1 MDASNECLQW
11 AKRKFSERA
20 KSALSKAS
28 KRHRGRRVLWFQSVR
43 SDDELMAAYQAGE
56 TAAFDELFRRYALP
70 LLRALRRR
78 LGAEDASDVVQQTF
92 LQLHRCR
99 FDYQPG
105 AGIRPWIYTIAF
117 NLQRR
122 QARRGHSQ
130 DAFIEEETA
139 IGDGVTWPADGVAI
153 HSVRSAVERL
163 PREQQ
168 RVIAL
173 HWFEGLPFDQ
183 VATTVGASLSA
194 VKVRAHRGYIAL
206 RQIFERDDEDV

>member
-1 MDASNECLQW
+1 MAGGG
-11 AKRKFSERA
+11 A
-20 KSALSKAS
+20 
-28 KRHRGRRVLWFQSVR
+28 GPPRVLSFPVVPT
-43 SDDELMAAYQAGE
+43 DDELMAAYLAGD

-78 LGAEDASDVVQQTF
+78 LPAEDANDVVQQTF

-99 FDYQPG
+99 YDYLPG

-122 QARRGHSQ
+122 QARRGHFE

-139 IGDGVTWPADGVAI
+139 IGGGVTWPADGAAI
-153 HSVRSAVERL
+153 QSVRSAVAQL
-163 PREQQ
+163 PREQR

-194 VKVRAHRGYIAL
+194 VKVRAHRGYVAL
-206 RQIFERDDEDV
+206 RKMFERDETDV

>member
-1 MDASNECLQW
+1 M
-11 AKRKFSERA
+11 
-20 KSALSKAS
+20 
-28 KRHRGRRVLWFQSVR
+28 R
-43 SDDELMAAYQAGE
+43 SDDELMAAYLAGE

-78 LGAEDASDVVQQTF
+78 LDAEDAHDIVQQTF

-105 AGIRPWIYTIAF
+105 GGIRPWIYTIAF

-122 QARRGHSQ
+122 QARRWHFE
-130 DAFIEEETA
+130 DAFIEEEAATS
-139 IGDGVTWPADGVAI
+139 GGGVTWPVDGAAI
-153 HSVRSAVERL
+153 QSVRSAVAQL
-163 PREQQ
+163 PREQR

-194 VKVRAHRGYIAL
+194 VKVRAHRGYVAL
-206 RQIFERDDEDV
+206 RKIFERDDTDG

>member
-1 MDASNECLQW
+1 
-11 AKRKFSERA
+11 
-20 KSALSKAS
+20 
-28 KRHRGRRVLWFQSVR
+28 VR
-43 SDDELMAAYQAGE
+43 SDDELMAAYLAGE
-56 TAAFDELFRRYALP
+56 ASAFDELFRRYALP

-78 LGAEDASDVVQQTF
+78 LDAEDAHDIVQQTF

-122 QARRGHSQ
+122 QARRWHFE
-130 DAFIEEETA
+130 DAFLEEEAATGGGA
-139 IGDGVTWPADGVAI
+139 VTWPVDGAAI
-153 HSVRSAVERL
+153 QSVRSAVAQL
-163 PREQQ
+163 PREQR

-194 VKVRAHRGYIAL
+194 VKVRAHRGYVAL
-206 RQIFERDDEDV
+206 RKIFERDDTDG

>member
-1 MDASNECLQW
+1 V
-11 AKRKFSERA
+11 
-20 KSALSKAS
+20 LS
-28 KRHRGRRVLWFQSVR
+28 LNFVR
-43 SDDELMAAYQAGE
+43 SDDELMAAYLAGE

-78 LGAEDASDVVQQTF
+78 LPAEDANDVVQQTF

-99 FDYQPG
+99 FDYQLG
-105 AGIRPWIYTIAF
+105 AGLRPWIYTIAF

-122 QARRGHSQ
+122 QARRGHYEE
-130 DAFIEEETA
+130 AFVEEEAATSGGA
-139 IGDGVTWPADGVAI
+139 SWPADGVAI
-153 HSVRSAVERL
+153 QSVRSALAQL
-163 PREQQ
+163 PREQR

-194 VKVRAHRGYIAL
+194 VKVRAHRGYVAL
-206 RQIFERDDEDV
+206 RKIFERDDRDV

>member
-1 MDASNECLQW
+1 V
-11 AKRKFSERA
+11 
-20 KSALSKAS
+20 LS
-28 KRHRGRRVLWFQSVR
+28 FPFVR
-43 SDDELMAAYQAGE
+43 TDDELMAAYLAGE

-78 LGAEDASDVVQQTF
+78 LNAEDANDILQQTF

-99 FDYQPG
+99 FDYLPG

-122 QARRGHSQ
+122 QARRGHFE
-130 DAFIEEETA
+130 DAFIEEEAATSA
-139 IGDGVTWPADGVAI
+139 GASWPADGAAI
-153 HSVRSAVERL
+153 QSVRSAVAQL
-163 PREQQ
+163 PREQR

-173 HWFEGLPFDQ
+173 HWFEGLPFEQ

-194 VKVRAHRGYIAL
+194 VKVRAHRGYVAL
-206 RQIFERDDEDV
+206 RKIFERDDADA

>member
-1 MDASNECLQW
+1 M
-11 AKRKFSERA
+11 
-20 KSALSKAS
+20 
-28 KRHRGRRVLWFQSVR
+28 R
-43 SDDELMAAYQAGE
+43 SDDELMASYLAGD
-56 TAAFDELFRRYALP
+56 TGAFDELFRRYALP
-70 LLRALRRR
+70 LLRSLRRR

-105 AGIRPWIYTIAF
+105 GGIRPWIYTIAF

-122 QARRGHSQ
+122 YARQAHPQELFVDDGPGS
-130 DAFIEEETA
+130 IETA
-139 IGDGVTWPADGVAI
+139 AVWPTDGVAI
-153 HSVRSAVERL
+153 QSVRSAVARL

-183 VATTVGASLSA
+183 VATAVGASLSA

-206 RQIFERDDEDV
+206 RKIFESDDDV